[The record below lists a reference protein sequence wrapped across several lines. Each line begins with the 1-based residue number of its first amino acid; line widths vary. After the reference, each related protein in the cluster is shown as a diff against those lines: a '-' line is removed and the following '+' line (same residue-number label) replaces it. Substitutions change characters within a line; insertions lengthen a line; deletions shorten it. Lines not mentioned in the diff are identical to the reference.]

1 MGYHKT
7 QAQATCPAATGDIA
21 LNLKNRTNARNTA
34 GYGPANPNLPNVAYW
49 SRLAKMWDTTVEE
62 AKTMRCGNCAAFN
75 VTTPML
81 ECIRKGLGP
90 EGDPEATIG
99 AGHLGYC
106 QIFHFKCASKR
117 TCAAWVVGGPIKDRR

>member
-1 MGYHKT
+1 MGYLKT
-7 QAQATCPAATGDIA
+7 QAQATCPAATGNIA
-21 LNLKNRTNARNTA
+21 LNLANRAKA
-34 GYGPANPNLPNVAYW
+34 IKQAAYGPANPNLPNEAYW
-49 SRLAKMWDTTVEE
+49 TRLAATWGIPVAE

-81 ECIRKGLGP
+81 ECIRQGLGP